1 MFVRDIGI
9 AAAIGVG
16 CFVVVALRVPDW
28 YVFPVAILAIG
39 LAVAARAVEA
49 GAVTGASTDVRP
61 AVPREDNTV

>member
-1 MFVRDIGI
+1 MFLRDIGI

-49 GAVTGASTDVRP
+49 GAVDWRKHGRP
-61 AVPREDNTV
+61 PRGPP